1 MTTYKEIF
9 GKQIKQLSS
18 DLTDAESE
26 GQIWFNTTEGAFK
39 TIVSAGAWS
48 SGANLNT
55 AGGGSGFGA
64 TINASARVLG
74 PTLVTE
80 EYNGSSW
87 TTVNPAS
94 SAQGGFFGGS
104 TSGTQTAAYIVGGRR
119 ASPEVD
125 FGTTSTYDGTN
136 WTAAPGSISPGRIGA
151 SAHGTQTAGIA
162 AAGAQSGVAGVLAS
176 TATFNGTAWTGA
188 PSLGVARGQTDSIH
202 GGTQTATITVSGE
215 RSPSGDAYNLHEQYD
230 GSSWTAKTV
239 MTSGGAFVSGSGGQD
254 SYVAYAG
261 SSSPAPS
268 GDGNGAV
275 TNRTIAWDGTAWTTQ
290 GSMAIANRY
299 RASLATITSNSS
311 ALAAG
316 GATPSNITSTEEY
329 ALSIFSPIAA
339 TWASTT
345 STPTPSGYNS
355 GASGGTS
362 TAGFMAGGQ
371 TAPNAFTNLTFNFDG
386 TSWTG
391 SGNMGDARIRINLGV
406 SGTQTAGLGV
416 GGYSPGVV
424 TSVEEYDG
432 SNWSGGGALP
442 TATQQSGG
450 AGPQTNYMMLGTDS
464 DRSEGL
470 SYNGSAWGSE
480 GSSSQGFAYGALT
493 GQETSALA
501 FYGATS
507 PAGTSRSTGEEYNG
521 TAWTTVVPSLP
532 NQGSSGGA
540 GGTSTA
546 SVFAGNSTTARYWD
560 GTTVAATAS
569 MATARGNYYSI
580 GSSADGFIA
589 ASGSSPGVTRNTE
602 QYNAESQA
610 LNTKTLTSS

>member
-9 GKQIKQLSS
+9 GKQIKQVSS

-26 GQIWFNTTEGAFK
+26 GQIWFNTIEGVFK

-48 SGANLNT
+48 SGASLNT

-80 EYNGSSW
+80 EYNGSAW

-136 WTAAPGSISPGRIGA
+136 WTTAPGSISPGRIGA

-162 AAGAQSGVAGVLAS
+162 AAGSQSGVAGVLAS

-188 PSLGVARGQTDSIH
+188 PSLSVARGQTDSIH

-215 RSPSGDAYNLHEQYD
+215 RSPSGDPYNLHEQYD

-299 RASLATITSNSS
+299 RASLATITSSSS

-329 ALSIFSPIAA
+329 ALSVFSPIAA
-339 TWASTT
+339 TWA
-345 STPTPSGYNS
+345 
-355 GASGGTS
+355 
-362 TAGFMAGGQ
+362 AGGALNNGRNYVSGTGTKNAALAVGGDPSPNQVKTEEYDGSSWTNGGDLGTGAYSLSVFGIQ
-371 TAPNAFTNLTFNFDG
+371 TAAVRTGGYPAFTN
-386 TSWTG
+386 
-391 SGNMGDARIRINLGV
+391 
-406 SGTQTAGLGV
+406 
-416 GGYSPGVV
+416 
-424 TSVEEYDG
+424 VEEYDG
-432 SNWSGGGALP
+432 SSWTAVTVMPIGRGEHGSFGILTAGVAFGGITPGALSTSLEYDGTNWTNGGP
-442 TATQQSGG
+442 MPSGRNAEVGGSGTLTAGLTVGGTGPSARTAVSLEYDGTNWTTGGSLALATNQMAASQNGTQTDAMGMGGSTSSTPSGVTTASLYDGTAWSATTSMAIVRRLAGG
-450 AGPQTNYMMLGTDS
+450 AGTGPTAFIFGGNPGT
-464 DRSEGL
+464 L
-470 SYNGSAWGSE
+470 
-480 GSSSQGFAYGALT
+480 
-493 GQETSALA
+493 
-501 FYGATS
+501 ATS
-507 PAGTSRSTGEEYNG
+507 EEY
-521 TAWTTVVPSLP
+521 S
-532 NQGSSGGA
+532 
-540 GGTSTA
+540 
-546 SVFAGNSTTARYWD
+546 
-560 GTTVAATAS
+560 
-569 MATARGNYYSI
+569 
-580 GSSADGFIA
+580 
-589 ASGSSPGVTRNTE
+589 
-602 QYNAESQA
+602 AESQA

>member
-9 GKQIKQLSS
+9 GKQIKQLST
-18 DLTDAESE
+18 DPTDAGAE
-26 GQIWFNTTEGAFK
+26 GQVWYNSTSGTFK
-39 TIVSAGAWS
+39 TVVAVGAWA
-48 SGANLNT
+48 SGASMNT
-55 AGGGSGFGA
+55 AAYGRGGCGTTTAGLVFGGNPGPTVNTETYDGASYAEVNNLATARRYVAGFGTQTA
-64 TINASARVLG
+64 AVCAGGNTPPGRSTAV
-74 PTLVTE
+74 E
-80 EYNGSSW
+80 EWNGSSW
-87 TTVNPAS
+87 TANPNSLPTAVQTLRGTGT
-94 SAQGGFFGGS
+94 ATAGLVFGGN
-104 TSGTQTAAYIVGGRR
+104 TGAGGATTANTQT
-119 ASPEVD
+119 
-125 FGTTSTYDGTN
+125 FDGTSWSEVN
-136 WTAAPGSISPGRIGA
+136 NLNTSRSGLGGA
-151 SAHGTQTAGIA
+151 
-162 AAGAQSGVAGVLAS
+162 
-176 TATFNGTAWTGA
+176 
-188 PSLGVARGQTDSIH
+188 
-202 GGTQTATITVSGE
+202 GTQTATL
-215 RSPSGDAYNLHEQYD
+215 AYGGTTGVPASIKTETESWD
-230 GSSWTAKTV
+230 GSSWT
-239 MTSGGAFVSGSGGQD
+239 TSPSPLIAARNNMGAAGTNTAAMSFGGNSG
-254 SYVAYAG
+254 
-261 SSSPAPS
+261 
-268 GDGNGAV
+268 
-275 TNRTIAWDGTAWTTQ
+275 TTSTQ
-290 GSMAIANRY
+290 NNDYYLYNDTTWITQPSMAVARSYIAGFG
-299 RASLATITSNSS
+299 TSTS
-311 ALAAG
+311 AIGAG
-316 GATPSNITSTEEY
+316 GYGPAFNPNQARTEEFTTTIY
-329 ALSIFSPIAA
+329 SPIAA

-345 STPTPSGYNS
+345 STPTPSGYNA

-371 TAPNAFTNLTFNFDG
+371 TAPNALTNLTFNFDG

-391 SGNMGDARIRINLGV
+391 SGNMGDARMRMNLGV
-406 SGTQTAGLGV
+406 GGTQTAGLGV

-432 SNWSGGGALP
+432 SSWSGGGALP

-450 AGPQTNYMMLGTDS
+450 AGPQTSYMMLGTDS

-470 SYNGSAWGSE
+470 SYNGSAWGAE
-480 GSSSQGFAYGALT
+480 GSSSQGFAYGALA
-493 GQETSALA
+493 GQETAALA

-602 QYNAESQA
+602 QYNAEQQV
-610 LNTKTLTSS
+610 LGYKTLTSS